1 MNSCARQKT
10 ETQARSNYNQMMSTR
25 LMCTRPPRAGAMPRL
40 AAAATGTVGLVAGA
54 LYLIRRLR
62 LRSEAIASAALPGPR
77 GTVSPSAFP
86 GDTQT
91 E

>member
-1 MNSCARQKT
+1 
-10 ETQARSNYNQMMSTR
+10 
-25 LMCTRPPRAGAMPRL
+25 MPRL
-40 AAAATGTVGLVAGA
+40 AAAATGAVGLVAGA

-62 LRSEAIASAALPGPR
+62 LRSEAIASAAPPGPR
-77 GTVSPSAFP
+77 GAVILGALP

>member
-1 MNSCARQKT
+1 M
-10 ETQARSNYNQMMSTR
+10 TQY
-25 LMCTRPPRAGAMPRL
+25 PRL
-40 AAAATGTVGLVAGA
+40 ARAAATGAVGLVAGA

-62 LRSEAIASAALPGPR
+62 LRSEAIVSAALPGPR
-77 GTVSPSAFP
+77 GTVSLSAFP